1 MLVYQRVSF
10 RNSWWFIPPGDP
22 TMNALTIYPHLHIIQ
37 QNNSWLADFVLGS
50 FCLTMTHLGR
60 IFLKV
65 GWIVGDRKPSVLAV
79 LLPQHLGKTCRR
91 VWNQD
96 DSSTMACCMLF
107 DSKRQ
112 GDRWF
117 FVQEIL
123 KHVQLQRAEILDIA
137 HLENDIT
144 DRLVQYCSAIWKWK
158 RLFNKVK

>member
-1 MLVYQRVSF
+1 MVYQRVSF

-37 QNNSWLADFVLGS
+37 QNNSWLADFVGQ
-50 FCLTMTHLGR
+50 
-60 IFLKV
+60 
-65 GWIVGDRKPSVLAV
+65 
-79 LLPQHLGKTCRR
+79 LLPQSWLDCWGQKTISSSGFTAPTSRKTCRR

-96 DSSTMACCMLF
+96 DTSTMVCCMLF

-112 GDRWF
+112 GGRWF